1 MCHTTLKSDTIYQGF
16 CTEGDFD
23 PPPPRDSWHYLE
35 AFSVFRAGESGDAI
49 GLYWG
54 EARDVKNVT
63 VHRTAP
69 TTKHYLACL
78 HHSCCGILLHSITS
92 LFYLYLFISC
102 LSLKSSLGKI

>member
-35 AFSVFRAGESGDAI
+35 AFLVFRAGESGGAI

-63 VHRTAP
+63 IHRTAP
-69 TTKHYLACL
+69 TTKHYLA
-78 HHSCCGILLHSITS
+78 
-92 LFYLYLFISC
+92 
-102 LSLKSSLGKI
+102 